1 MNLGQDEAIV
11 LLMPLGAARVPTYAE
26 VKDDMTQ
33 KALIEG
39 LERARKQ
46 WLGELRRNVYIDVR
60 L

>member
-1 MNLGQDEAIV
+1 
-11 LLMPLGAARVPTYAE
+11 

-46 WLGELRRNVYIDVR
+46 WLSELRHNVYIDVR